1 MGADLPPLMP
11 DYSESFNQWFCRRL
25 VVLSISHYHLR
36 SKAKQILSLQR
47 LFFRGN
53 TPIISN
59 YFATESAR
67 NPKGVAKAVDAL
79 LESGLTMDPKLIKA
93 AVAAHDKALD
103 SALKDPNLVT
113 TKADFAAVNEALA
126 RMIASA
132 NKDMS

>member
-1 MGADLPPLMP
+1 M
-11 DYSESFNQWFCRRL
+11 
-25 VVLSISHYHLR
+25 
-36 SKAKQILSLQR
+36 LQP
-47 LFFRGN
+47 FFLRGN

-67 NPKGVAKAVDAL
+67 NPKGVAKAV
-79 LESGLTMDPKLIKA
+79 DPKLIKA

>member
-1 MGADLPPLMP
+1 MI
-11 DYSESFNQWFCRRL
+11 N
-25 VVLSISHYHLR
+25 
-36 SKAKQILSLQR
+36 
-47 LFFRGN
+47 LFLNFAGN

-59 YFATESAR
+59 YFATEAAR

-103 SALKDPNLVT
+103 SALKDPSLVT

-132 NKDMS
+132 NKDWIECWSFFFFMNGDLF

>member
-1 MGADLPPLMP
+1 MLGRFAGPNISSWHQKRFDLTSSNAGCCL
-11 DYSESFNQWFCRRL
+11 ES
-25 VVLSISHYHLR
+25 
-36 SKAKQILSLQR
+36 
-47 LFFRGN
+47 GN

-132 NKDMS
+132 NKD